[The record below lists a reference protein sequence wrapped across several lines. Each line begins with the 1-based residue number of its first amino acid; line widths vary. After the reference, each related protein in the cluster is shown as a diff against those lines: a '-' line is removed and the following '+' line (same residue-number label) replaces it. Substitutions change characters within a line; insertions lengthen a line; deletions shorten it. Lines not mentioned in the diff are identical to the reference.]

1 MLVTASEPLAPL
13 QTSSLRW
20 HNAEVLPVIR
30 RHDGLTVC
38 LIYSIVGIVSII
50 IVVFE
55 LLSVLIQNLRLHFG
69 LIHKVWVVSEL
80 WHTMNAVDIA
90 RIETKIVESSHW
102 QGHSSTVW
110 TAASPL
116 LISLLF
122 LLRNESE
129 QVFLSANKVLM
140 TEAFSVLGVTRL
152 VKVVHIQLAYETREV
167 VVLKVAR
174 QHILCKFVRLVD
186 YKSSAS

>member
-1 MLVTASEPLAPL
+1 M
-13 QTSSLRW
+13 
-20 HNAEVLPVIR
+20 IR

-102 QGHSSTVW
+102 QGHSSTVL

-186 YKSSAS
+186 YKSSASRVPLHCRMVRWVLSKIKMESD